1 MNMNGGNPE
10 DMFVTLKNMKERL
23 PQDMLI
29 HPGHNYSV
37 KETCTLSDQVEGDP
51 FMHYD
56 DAEAFVNYRMHVHD
70 KTRDEPYD
78 AVSKQQLKIAN
89 LL

>member
-1 MNMNGGNPE
+1 MKKQLPE
-10 DMFVTLKNMKERL
+10 
-23 PQDMLI
+23 DMLI

-37 KETCTLSDQVEGDP
+37 KKTSTVGDQIEGNP

-56 DAEAFVNYRMHVHD
+56 DEDAFINYRMHVHD
-70 KTRDEPYD
+70 KTRDEPY
-78 AVSKQQLKIAN
+78 ASMSKQQLRIAN